1 MFDTLYIDD
10 NTNALKQYK
19 YSIQQIK
26 YESGNGFD
34 TIITHLEKIE
44 YTYKQRLNKDINRY
58 RLLEILELEDD
69 IKVYQDEYYPYEDI
83 SYCEECDDDCL
94 STDIQNLEDSF
105 YCQSC
110 YDDISRHC
118 DDCGTSYHRD
128 SDEINYYDCSDS
140 DYCNSCRDNNISYCD
155 DHEIE
160 YSSNGSC
167 EECEND
173 EDNPIKNYSY
183 RPSQLFLKKPHE
195 NTKLFYGIE
204 IETVLRHNNKS
215 LQDIALK
222 TLNQFE
228 NNEVVLKSDSSIGDN
243 GFEIVSN
250 TATFEYH
257 KSELWNCFFNSDI
270 QDDLKSFHVKSCGL
284 HIHASREFYSNADIG
299 KIVLFLNLPYNT
311 DFLTSLS
318 GREYNSYC
326 RHNPN
331 KKITDYKSHERFE
344 ILNLTNNKT
353 IEFRLFKG
361 NLKRQSVFRYLEFV
375 DSLSHF
381 VKEIKLQTNNLKF
394 WHYVKWVKN
403 NPITKKKYNHLN
415 SWLDKKGFYKILDN
429 KIIFIKN
436 DNVRL
441 SK

>member
-1 MFDTLYIDD
+1 M
-10 NTNALKQYK
+10 
-19 YSIQQIK
+19 
-26 YESGNGFD
+26 
-34 TIITHLEKIE
+34 
-44 YTYKQRLNKDINRY
+44 
-58 RLLEILELEDD
+58 
-69 IKVYQDEYYPYEDI
+69 
-83 SYCEECDDDCL
+83 
-94 STDIQNLEDSF
+94 
-105 YCQSC
+105 
-110 YDDISRHC
+110 
-118 DDCGTSYHRD
+118 
-128 SDEINYYDCSDS
+128 
-140 DYCNSCRDNNISYCD
+140 
-155 DHEIE
+155 
-160 YSSNGSC
+160 
-167 EECEND
+167 
-173 EDNPIKNYSY
+173 
-183 RPSQLFLKKPHE
+183 
-195 NTKLFYGIE
+195 
-204 IETVLRHNNKS
+204 
-215 LQDIALK
+215 
-222 TLNQFE
+222 
-228 NNEVVLKSDSSIGDN
+228 
-243 GFEIVSN
+243 
-250 TATFEYH
+250 
-257 KSELWNCFFNSDI
+257 
-270 QDDLKSFHVKSCGL
+270 

>member
-1 MFDTLYIDD
+1 MFDTLYQ
-10 NTNALKQYK
+10 NEYYTKLKQYK
-19 YSIQQIK
+19 YSIDQIK

-34 TIITHLEKIE
+34 TIITHLKNIE

-58 RLLEILELEDD
+58 RLLEILNLEDD

-83 SYCEECDDDCL
+83 SYCEECEDDCL
-94 STDIQNLEDSF
+94 STDIQNLDDSF

-110 YDDISRHC
+110 YDELVRHC
-118 DDCGTSYHRD
+118 DDCGSSYHRD
-128 SDEINYYDCSDS
+128 SDEITHYECADS
-140 DYCNSCRDNNISYCD
+140 DYCNSCRDSNINYCD

-160 YSSNGSC
+160 YHSSGSC

-173 EDNPIKNYSY
+173 EESPIKNYSY
-183 RPSQLFLKKPHE
+183 RPNQLFLKKPHE

-204 IETVLRHNNKS
+204 IETVLRNSDN
-215 LQDIALK
+215 LNDIALK
-222 TLNQFE
+222 PLNQFE
-228 NNEVVLKSDSSIGDN
+228 KNEVVLKSDSSIGDN

-299 KIVLFLNLPYNT
+299 KIVVFLNLPYNT

-331 KKITDYKSHERFE
+331 KKITDYKSYERFE

-403 NPITKKKYNHLN
+403 NPNTKKKYNNLN
-415 SWLDKKGFYKILDN
+415 SWLDKKGFYKILEN